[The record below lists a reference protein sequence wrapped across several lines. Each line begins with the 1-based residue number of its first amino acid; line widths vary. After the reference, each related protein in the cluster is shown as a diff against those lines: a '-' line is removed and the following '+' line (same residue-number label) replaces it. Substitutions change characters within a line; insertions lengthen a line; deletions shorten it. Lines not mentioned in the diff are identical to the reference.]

1 MVLEYAALM
10 DASAIIATFITIF
23 DVLGSVKEVT
33 TDPKILSL
41 QLTVF
46 FTFFMSIVLSFYDT
60 PYAIVPFVVG
70 GILTLI
76 MQYFIIKY
84 TQLAK
89 MMKGTKS

>member
-33 TDPKILSL
+33 TDPKILLL

-46 FTFFMSIVLSFYDT
+46 FMFFMSIVLSFYDT